1 LKYNVKVLKLIVIN
15 DNVVILIDRMLNAI
29 DVKSISFDFVIRFD
43 VDDDIDEVVNID
55 EDIVTLMF

>member
-1 LKYNVKVLKLIVIN
+1 MKYNVKVLKLIVIN